1 MSEQQ
6 WYFISVVN
14 QEQYGPYSADQ
25 LEGFAKSGSITKE
38 TMIWTEA
45 LKDQWIPA
53 SNVEGLF
60 PSPQDPPPATQPAQP
75 AQPARPQLL
84 TGPASQAAQALQTA
98 PLQAQ
103 PPQAAPVHPA
113 AAPIQ
118 PAAAPIQPAA
128 APMQPA
134 AAPMQPAAP
143 IQQAPA
149 ARRPVAPGM
158 IPSSMPGAA
167 QVTQTAS
174 AAPTPGQA
182 LPGRV
187 APGEPFPA
195 PPPAKA
201 SFGMYLGTF
210 LGGFGLLLLALLFD
224 SALLVGLGLLGGYAL
239 MLWSSILSYIYL
251 YRAWSMIQ
259 PGNVRTSPGK
269 AIGFLFIPFFN
280 IYWVFVAVGG
290 LPREW
295 NRVMSSHPNLS
306 QAPRLSSGL
315 AIAACLVPLLFIPL
329 MSAICKGVNWMG
341 RLNISPA
348 GGGGPTGPLGGL
360 SPGGASPQAGGG
372 IRLY

>member
-1 MSEQQ
+1 
-6 WYFISVVN
+6 
-14 QEQYGPYSADQ
+14 
-25 LEGFAKSGSITKE
+25 
-38 TMIWTEA
+38 
-45 LKDQWIPA
+45 
-53 SNVEGLF
+53 
-60 PSPQDPPPATQPAQP
+60 
-75 AQPARPQLL
+75 
-84 TGPASQAAQALQTA
+84 
-98 PLQAQ
+98 
-103 PPQAAPVHPA
+103 
-113 AAPIQ
+113 
-118 PAAAPIQPAA
+118 
-128 APMQPA
+128 
-134 AAPMQPAAP
+134 
-143 IQQAPA
+143 
-149 ARRPVAPGM
+149 M

-239 MLWSSILSYIYL
+239 MLWFSILSYIYL

-360 SPGGASPQAGGG
+360 SLGGASPQAGGG